1 MWKKDNAM
9 PILER
14 NKSCES
20 NPTNPSCSKEP
31 FGSNS
36 VNHVFET
43 AVTKHVKQQE

>member
-1 MWKKDNAM
+1 VRKKDNAM

-14 NKSCES
+14 YKNCET
-20 NPTNPSCSKEP
+20 NPINPSCSKEP